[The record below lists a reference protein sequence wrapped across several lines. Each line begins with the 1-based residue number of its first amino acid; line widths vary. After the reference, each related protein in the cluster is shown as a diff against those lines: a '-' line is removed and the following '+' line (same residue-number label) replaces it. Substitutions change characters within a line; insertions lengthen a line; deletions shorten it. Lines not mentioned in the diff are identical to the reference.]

1 MSFSKKIYQLSFAPA
16 MILLVCAPTL
26 AEEASPLTD
35 IYACAEI
42 SDGTA
47 RLICYDNAVAS
58 ARSAEDAGEFTTITR
73 SEAEAVQRDAFGFQ
87 MPSLPKLAIPKL
99 GGSSRDD
106 GLKTDS
112 DGQITEVELTI
123 SSISQDAF
131 GKVILTFENGQVWI
145 QTDSERIR
153 ISKKRP
159 PVSAVIK
166 RASLGSFLIRLS
178 TGERF
183 RGQRVE

>member
-1 MSFSKKIYQLSFAPA
+1 MSFSKKMYHLSCAPA
-16 MILLVCAPTL
+16 IVLLVSAPVV
-26 AEEASPLTD
+26 AEDTSPIAN

-42 SDGTA
+42 SDDNA
-47 RLICYDNAVAS
+47 RLTCYDNAVAS

-73 SEAEAVQRDAFGFQ
+73 AEAEAVQRDAFGFQ

-99 GGSSRDD
+99 GGGSRDD
-106 GLKTDS
+106 GLKTNS
-112 DGQITEVELTI
+112 DGQISEVEMPI
-123 SSISQDAF
+123 ARVSQDSF
-131 GKVILTFENGQVWI
+131 GNVILTFENGQVWI

-166 RASLGSFLIRLS
+166 RASLGSFLIRLN

-183 RGQRVE
+183 KGKRVE